1 MIQVIKSRMIECR
14 TMGEGTGVYKVS
26 VGNPEGKRPFGR
38 PRCRM
43 EDNIKMYFQQLGCGD
58 LD

>member
-1 MIQVIKSRMIECR
+1 
-14 TMGEGTGVYKVS
+14 MGEGTGVYKVS